1 VTGVRVPYEA
11 IRSEPSVASHIPFT
25 HHSSMMETHSSPQ
38 GTPQDMEYSVACP
51 YACGTVLTGIHA
63 VGNLTRHL
71 KSRACP
77 NSLRRSV
84 EYPCPIHGCMNKY
97 SRSDGCK
104 SFCERR
110 LPGPLEASLG
120 RAAAS
125 VWRHLVLS
133 CADHIARLVKVHM
146 RRRHGAPPPEPKAGS
161 PTDE

>member
-1 VTGVRVPYEA
+1 VTDVRVPYEA

-25 HHSSMMETHSSPQ
+25 HHSSMMETHSSPR
-38 GTPQDMEYSVACP
+38 GTLQDMEYSVACP

-110 LPGPLEASLG
+110 LPGPWEASLG

-133 CADHIARLVKVHM
+133 CADLIARLVKVHM